1 MFIENLTQETLT
13 FRAHGQAIVLK
24 PGINTIEDATVKVNE
39 IIQHF
44 GTYINIYTTNATLLA
59 KAQEVKDE
67 KLITENNNS
76 DTANTGDTD
85 GEFGQK
91 QEDNEPSGTDNG
103 EEQDLADDTGSGKDT
118 EGDGEDK
125 TKISEDEPSQED
137 SQEKDGEG
145 QGTKEEESEEDEKPA
160 LEDFKRE
167 QLIAL
172 AKKLN
177 LEFKG
182 NISNVNLIKLIKE
195 AQK

>member
-24 PGINTIEDATVKVNE
+24 PGINTIEDATVKINE

-44 GTYINIYTTNATLLA
+44 GTYINIYTTNATVLA
-59 KAQEVKDE
+59 KTQEVKDE

-125 TKISEDEPSQED
+125 TKISEDESSQED

-145 QGTKEEESEEDEKPA
+145 QGTKEEESEEDEEPA
-160 LEDFKRE
+160 LEDLKRDQLVALAE
-167 QLIAL
+167 QLN
-172 AKKLN
+172 LN
-177 LEFKG
+177 LKATL
-182 NISNVNLIKLIKE
+182 VTLT
-195 AQK
+195 

>member
-24 PGINTIEDATVKVNE
+24 PGINTIEDATVKINE

-44 GTYINIYTTNATLLA
+44 GTYINIYTTNATVLA
-59 KAQEVKDE
+59 KTQEVKDE

-145 QGTKEEESEEDEKPA
+145 QGTKEE
-160 LEDFKRE
+160 
-167 QLIAL
+167 
-172 AKKLN
+172 
-177 LEFKG
+177 
-182 NISNVNLIKLIKE
+182 
-195 AQK
+195 